1 MVRSDVIQLVELGK
15 TAQGMTMTMTVMM
28 MMMMEKTAKP

>member
-1 MVRSDVIQLVELGK
+1 MVHSDVTQLLELGK
-15 TAQGMTMTMTVMM
+15 TAQGITMTMTTPM